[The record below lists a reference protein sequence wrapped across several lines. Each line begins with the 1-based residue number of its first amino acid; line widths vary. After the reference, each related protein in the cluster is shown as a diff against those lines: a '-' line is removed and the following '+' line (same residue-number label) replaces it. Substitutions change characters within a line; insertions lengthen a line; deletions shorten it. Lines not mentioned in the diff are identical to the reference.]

1 MEAQV
6 EANRIGLAK
15 DHVISKMYYDLAGHG
30 SMKKT
35 YEYANKKNK
44 TITEADV
51 KDWFYR
57 NIQRKNDLAGYNS
70 FIATD
75 PQEEYQIDLMF
86 FADLKDPEYEGGLL
100 MVDAF
105 TKFATIIPMK
115 SHNAPAYLEALK
127 AGIVKMGGKPETL
140 YSDEEGALSTPL
152 IKNYLAQEDIRLLMT
167 RGHAGLAERTIRT
180 LKNMIYSRI
189 DSAKT
194 RDNITKRWID
204 VLFASLLTY
213 NHVDKHSTIKMT
225 PAEAI
230 KTKNHL
236 QVKVNLEL
244 KRRHTRTYPDLRA
257 GDTVRFRTKKDKLD
271 KERKPVWSKETYVI
285 QHTITSFGQTLFHL
299 PLRPG
304 EGRTPKDFIRSDLLK
319 VS

>member
-1 MEAQV
+1 MV
-6 EANRIGLAK
+6 
-15 DHVISKMYYDLAGHG
+15 
-30 SMKKT
+30 
-35 YEYANKKNK
+35 
-44 TITEADV
+44 
-51 KDWFYR
+51 YR

-70 FIATD
+70 FRVTD
-75 PQEEYQIDLMF
+75 PHEEYQIDLMF

-115 SHNAPAYLEALK
+115 SHNASAYLEAMK

-152 IKNYLAQEDIRLLMT
+152 IKNYLAEEHIRLLMT
-167 RGHAGLAERTIRT
+167 KAHAGLAERTIRT
-180 LKNMIYSRI
+180 MKNMIYSRI
-189 DSAKT
+189 ASAKT
-194 RDNITKRWID
+194 RDNESKRWID
-204 VLFASLLTY
+204 VLYASLLTY
-213 NHVDKHSTIKMT
+213 NRVDKHSTIKMT
-225 PAEAI
+225 PYEAT

-244 KRRHTRTYPDLRA
+244 KRRHTRIYPELHA
-257 GDTVRFRTKKDKLD
+257 GDTVRVRQKKDKLD
-271 KERKPVWSKETYVI
+271 KEREPVWSKETYVI
-285 QHTITSFGQTLFHL
+285 QHATASFGQWLFHL

-304 EGRTPKDFIRSDLLK
+304 EGKTPKDFIRSDLLK